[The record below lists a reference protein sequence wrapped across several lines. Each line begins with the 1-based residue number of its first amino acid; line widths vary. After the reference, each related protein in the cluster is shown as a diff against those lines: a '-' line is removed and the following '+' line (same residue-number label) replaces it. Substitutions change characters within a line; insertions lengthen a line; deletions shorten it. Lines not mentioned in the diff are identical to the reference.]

1 MTHQALIDKL
11 TDLIK
16 KANKPMLNVEE
27 CADYTGYSVST
38 LRTMCNK
45 RLIPHYKHMGRLI
58 FDRKEVTEWLHLG
71 RVATDDEIDRKAS
84 RYKVLKGLQ

>member
-11 TDLIK
+11 TNLVIQ
-16 KANKPMLNVEE
+16 ATKPMLNVEE
-27 CADYTGYSVST
+27 CADYTGYSAST
-38 LRTMCNK
+38 LRTMCTK
-45 RLIPHYKHMGRLI
+45 KLIPHYKHMGRLM

-84 RYKVLKGLQ
+84 RYKALKGLQ